1 MSDEFKVVVVDLHR
15 TTRLKL
21 LVPAAMDED
30 AVASAVE
37 YLYDG
42 STMYGGG
49 ETENGDVVILK
60 DSPTANDAEVAET
73 QPADAVDA
81 STACAVTAYWR
92 WVTVEMAVETETDA

>member
-21 LVPAAMDED
+21 LVPAGMDDD
-30 AVASAVE
+30 AVASTVE

-42 STMYGGG
+42 STMCG
-49 ETENGDVVILK
+49 ENEAENVGQAVVLD
-60 DSPTANDAEVAET
+60 DSPTANNAEFAEQ

-81 STACAVTAYWR
+81 PTARAVEAYWH
-92 WVTVEMAVETETDA
+92 WAAAEMETNV